1 MLKFT
6 EEPDIRKPEEETT
19 PSTPTAPTPAPTPAG
34 KCFLPLEPVSDT
46 SVSPAD
52 GYRFGM

>member
-6 EEPDIRKPEEETT
+6 EEPEVRKPEEETT
-19 PSTPTAPTPAPTPAG
+19 PSTPTAQTPAPTPAG
-34 KCFLPLEPVSDT
+34 KCFLPLEPVNDT

>member
-6 EEPDIRKPEEETT
+6 EEPDVGKPEEEIT
-19 PSTPTAPTPAPTPAG
+19 PPTPTAPTPAPTPAG
-34 KCFLPLEPVSDT
+34 KCFLPLEPVNDT